1 MKERPHSRL
10 YAILFPLVYIAA
22 RLFYRRWRV
31 NGISNFP
38 KKGQPVIIVS
48 NHQNAL
54 IDPLLCC
61 LTAPRQLHFLTRA
74 DVFRNSLLRPFVL
87 ALNMLPVYRMRD
99 IEAGKNERNM
109 LTFKTVIAR
118 MKRGAAV
125 GIFPEGNHGNRKMIR
140 PLKKGLA
147 QLLDIMGTADDGLRD
162 TLLIPVG
169 VDYSDYDRAR
179 ASVVV
184 TYGRPFSVS
193 DHLYGSGERLERYR
207 AVMNK
212 VREQMETV
220 MLDLGPEEHYSLLR
234 AAEAVLVARLGHD
247 RWNEV
252 HEQCHALRD
261 HCRATND
268 CEKIASE
275 ARDLYTDLAAEK
287 LAFTDL
293 AEVDLLPAPS
303 FVNTFLLALF
313 ALPGFVIHVPAWQ
326 LALAATRKV
335 VIDPHFNSTFRLLF
349 GLLLIGLNWA
359 VLIAAA
365 FSFFP
370 IKTALFGLLGV
381 AVSSILALKLS
392 DRFIDLGKRRTV
404 KRFFK
409 QRPNREL
416 QWQQLVKT
424 LEARFSLKA

>member
-10 YAILFPLVYIAA
+10 YAVLFPLVYVAA

-31 NGISNFP
+31 LGRANFP
-38 KKGQPVIIVS
+38 SKGQPVIVVS

-109 LTFKTVIAR
+109 RTFNTVIAR

-125 GIFPEGNHGNRKMIR
+125 GIFPEGNHGNRKIIR

-147 QLLDIMGTADDGLRD
+147 QLLDIMGEADEGLRD
-162 TLLIPVG
+162 TQLIPVG

-179 ASVVV
+179 SSVVI
-184 TYGRPFSVS
+184 TYGEPFSVAQE
-193 DHLYGSGERLERYR
+193 LYGEGDRLERYR
-207 AVMNK
+207 AVMTK
-212 VREQMETV
+212 VRSYMESV
-220 MLDLGPEEHYSLLR
+220 ILDLGPEKHYALLR
-234 AAEAVLVARLGHD
+234 FCEAILVTRLGHSD
-247 RWNEV
+247 WEQV
-252 HEQCHALRD
+252 HQHCHAYRD
-261 HCRATND
+261 HLKAVT
-268 CEKIASE
+268 EEPLA
-275 ARDLYTDLAAEK
+275 DLANELQAQLETAR
-287 LAFTDL
+287 LSALDL
-293 AEVDLLPAPS
+293 AEGDLRQAPS
-303 FVNTFLLALF
+303 ASSTFLLMVF
-313 ALPGFVIHVPAWQ
+313 GLPGFILHIPAWQ

-349 GLLLIGLNWA
+349 GLLLIGLNWFIL
-359 VLIAAA
+359 VAAA
-365 FSFFP
+365 FSFFSLQ
-370 IKTALFGLLGV
+370 TALLGLLGM

-392 DRFIDLGKRRTV
+392 DRLLDLGQRRRV
-404 KRFFK
+404 NRFFAQHPQQK
-409 QRPNREL
+409 L
-416 QWQQLVKT
+416 QWQQLSKS
-424 LEARFSLKA
+424 LEARFALNG